1 MNLFESL
8 NPLSKQ
14 VFTIHSVQ
22 SITIGIMLDALT
34 STSFAVH
41 NAKGVYA
48 LLLGSGISRA
58 AKVPTG
64 WEVTLDL
71 IRQIAAIMNENE
83 RCQNN
88 PEEWYRNL
96 FKSDP
101 DYSSLLEK
109 LAVSPAERTA
119 ALARYFD
126 GPGDPDEGP
135 RQPTKAH
142 TAIAKMVS
150 RGYIRVIVTTNFDR
164 LMERALEAVGISP
177 TIIATPDA
185 IQGALPLAH
194 ATCTLIKLHGDY
206 RDARLR
212 NTVAEL
218 STYDEQTQSLVD
230 KVLDEYGLI
239 ISGWSATWDIALRN
253 AIMRAPNRRF
263 TTVWTYVSTL
273 SSEAEELVLFRQART
288 IKVASSDSFFNDLNE
303 RLEALE
309 TFDAPHPLS
318 VDLAVRMAKKYVAED
333 RYRVQL
339 YDLVMGEAEQAISS
353 FIVNPTSPQ
362 ITPEMYLQR
371 IKHYESSM
379 DRILCVLVNVAYWGE
394 PRSFT
399 CLKGSIERLMGLK
412 VNFNGYEYLID
423 LQLYPATLAFYAV
436 GLGLVTSGNY
446 RGFTTLLKEFRTDA
460 GGMNHKV
467 EPASEC
473 LQLQNSIDS
482 GELGKALGKESY
494 TPGSDR
500 VFNLF
505 ASIFQKY
512 LPSVV
517 DFENFFDRF
526 EYLNALVFADYRASK
541 DKSIC
546 GWRGRWVWRNWEY
559 GHISELLKEER
570 NQLGAKWPPIE
581 AGLFASVER
590 FDEIVERLRMECL
603 NRYRGYY

>member
-1 MNLFESL
+1 
-8 NPLSKQ
+8 
-14 VFTIHSVQ
+14 
-22 SITIGIMLDALT
+22 MLDALT

-58 AKVPTG
+58 ANVPTG

-71 IRQIAAIMNENE
+71 IRRIAATMNESDE
-83 RCQNN
+83 CQNN
-88 PEEWYRNL
+88 PEEWYRSRFEN
-96 FKSDP
+96 DP
-101 DYSSLLEK
+101 DYSSLLEQ
-109 LAVSPAERTA
+109 LAISPAERTA

-126 GPGDPDEGP
+126 GSGDLDGVPL
-135 RQPTKAH
+135 QPTKAH
-142 TAIAKMVS
+142 AAIAKMVS

-164 LMERALEAVGISP
+164 LMERALEAQGISP

-185 IQGALPLAH
+185 IHGALPLAH

-230 KVLDEYGLI
+230 KILDEYGLI

-253 AIMRAPNRRF
+253 AIMRAANRRF

-273 SSEAEELVLFRQART
+273 SLEAEELIQFRQART
-288 IKVASSDSFFNDLNE
+288 IKVASSDNFFTDLNE

-318 VDLAVRMAKKYVAED
+318 VDLAVQMAKKYVAED

-339 YDLVMGEAEQAISS
+339 YDLVMGEAGQVVSS
-353 FIVNPTSPQ
+353 FKVNPTSPR
-362 ITPEMYLQR
+362 ITPELYLQQ
-371 IKHYESSM
+371 IQYYEFAM
-379 DRILCVLVNVAYWGE
+379 ERLLCVLVNVAYWGE
-394 PRSFT
+394 SRSFT
-399 CLKGSIERLMGLK
+399 CLKGTIERLMGLK
-412 VNFNGYEYLID
+412 VNFDGYDYLIN
-423 LQLYPATLAFYAV
+423 LQLYPAALAFYAV
-436 GLGLVTSGNY
+436 GLGFVTAGNY
-446 RGFTTLLKEFRTDA
+446 MGFTALLKEFQTGA
-460 GGMNHKV
+460 GELNHKI
-467 EPASEC
+467 EPASER
-473 LQLQNSIDS
+473 LQLQYSIHNDV
-482 GELGKALGKESY
+482 LNRALGKELY

-505 ASIFQKY
+505 SPIIQKY

-517 DFENFFDRF
+517 DFENLFDRF
-526 EYLNALVFADYRASK
+526 EYLNALVLADYRASR

-546 GWRGRWVWRNWEY
+546 GWRGRWIYRNRDY
-559 GHISELLKEER
+559 GGHVSELLKEER
-570 NQLGAKWPPIE
+570 SQLGPNWPPIT

-590 FDEIVERLRMECL
+590 FDEILERQRTECL
-603 NRYRGYY
+603 NKFRNF

>member
-1 MNLFESL
+1 
-8 NPLSKQ
+8 
-14 VFTIHSVQ
+14 
-22 SITIGIMLDALT
+22 MLDVLT

-58 AKVPTG
+58 ANVPTG

-71 IRQIAAIMNENE
+71 IRRIAATMNESE
-83 RCQNN
+83 ECQDN
-88 PEEWYRNL
+88 PEEWYRSRFEN
-96 FKSDP
+96 DP
-101 DYSSLLEK
+101 DYSSLLEQ
-109 LAVSPAERTA
+109 LAISPAERTA

-126 GPGDPDEGP
+126 GSGDPDGVP
-135 RQPTKAH
+135 LQPTKAH
-142 TAIAKMVS
+142 IAIAKMVS

-164 LMERALEAVGISP
+164 LMERALEAQGISP

-239 ISGWSATWDIALRN
+239 ITGWSAAWDIALRN
-253 AIMRAPNRRF
+253 AIMRAANRRF

-273 SSEAEELVLFRQART
+273 SSEAEELIQFRQART
-288 IKVASSDSFFNDLNE
+288 IKVASSDSFFTDLNE

-318 VDLAVRMAKKYVAED
+318 VDLAVRMVKKYVAED
-333 RYRVQL
+333 RYRVLL
-339 YDLVMGEAEQAISS
+339 YDLVMGEAGQAMSS
-353 FIVNPTSPQ
+353 AKVLSTAAE
-362 ITPEMYLQR
+362 ITAEIYLKR
-371 IKHYESSM
+371 IEKFEATM
-379 DRILCVLVNVAYWGE
+379 ERLLCVLINVAYWGE
-394 PRSFT
+394 PSSLP
-399 CLKGSIERLMGLK
+399 CLLGTIERLMGLK
-412 VNFNGYEYLID
+412 SNFGGYDNWVN

-436 GLGLVTSGNY
+436 GLGFVTTGSY
-446 RGFTTLLKEFRTDA
+446 VGFTALLREFRTSA
-460 GGMNHKV
+460 GELNHKV
-467 EPASEC
+467 ELASER
-473 LQLQNSIDS
+473 LQLQGSINSEVLNQTLAS
-482 GELGKALGKESY
+482 RQY
-494 TPGSDR
+494 VPGSER

-505 ASIFQKY
+505 APIFQKY

-517 DFENFFDRF
+517 DFEDLFDRF
-526 EYLNALVFADYRASK
+526 EYLNALVLADYRASK

-546 GWRGRWVWRNWEY
+546 GWRGRWVYRNRDY
-559 GHISELLKEER
+559 GGHISELLKEER
-570 NQLGAKWPPIE
+570 NQLGPNWPPIN

-590 FDEIVERLRMECL
+590 FDEILERQCTECL
-603 NRYRGYY
+603 NKFRNF

>member
-1 MNLFESL
+1 
-8 NPLSKQ
+8 
-14 VFTIHSVQ
+14 
-22 SITIGIMLDALT
+22 MLDALT

-48 LLLGSGISRA
+48 FLLGSGISRA
-58 AKVPTG
+58 ANVPTG

-71 IRQIAAIMNENE
+71 IRRIAATMNESGE
-83 RCQNN
+83 CQNN
-88 PEEWYRNL
+88 PEEWYRSR
-96 FKSDP
+96 FKNDP
-101 DYSSLLEK
+101 DYSSLLEQ
-109 LAVSPAERTA
+109 LAISPAERTA

-126 GPGDPDEGP
+126 GSGDLDGVPL
-135 RQPTKAH
+135 QPTKAH
-142 TAIAKMVS
+142 VAIAKMVS

-164 LMERALEAVGISP
+164 LMERALEAQGISP

-185 IQGALPLAH
+185 IHGALPLAH

-218 STYDEQTQSLVD
+218 STYGEQTQSLVD

-253 AIMRAPNRRF
+253 AIMRAANRRF

-273 SSEAEELVLFRQART
+273 SSEAEELIQFRQART
-288 IKVASSDSFFNDLNE
+288 IKVASSDSFFTDLNE

-318 VDLAVRMAKKYVAED
+318 VDLAVQMAKKYVAED

-353 FIVNPTSPQ
+353 FKVNPTSPQ
-362 ITPEMYLQR
+362 ITPDLYLQQ
-371 IKHYESSM
+371 IKHYEFTM
-379 DRILCVLVNVAYWGE
+379 ERLLCVLVNVAYWGE

-399 CLKGSIERLMGLK
+399 CLKGAIERLMGLK
-412 VNFNGYEYLID
+412 ANFGGYDYLID
-423 LQLYPATLAFYAV
+423 LQLYPAALAFYAV
-436 GLGLVTSGNY
+436 GLGFVTAGNY
-446 RGFTTLLKEFRTDA
+446 MGFTALLKEFQTGA
-460 GGMNHKV
+460 GELNHKI
-467 EPASEC
+467 EPASER
-473 LQLQNSIDS
+473 LQLQYSIHNDQLNRA
-482 GELGKALGKESY
+482 LGKADH

-505 ASIFQKY
+505 GLIFQKY

-517 DFENFFDRF
+517 DFENLFDRF
-526 EYLNALVFADYRASK
+526 EYLNALVLADYRASK

-546 GWRGRWVWRNWEY
+546 GWRGRWVYRNREY
-559 GHISELLKEER
+559 GGHISELLKEER
-570 NQLGAKWPPIE
+570 NKLGPSWPPIN
-581 AGLFASVER
+581 AGLFPSVER
-590 FDEIVERLRMECL
+590 FDEILERQRTECL
-603 NRYRGYY
+603 NKFRNF

>member
-1 MNLFESL
+1 
-8 NPLSKQ
+8 
-14 VFTIHSVQ
+14 
-22 SITIGIMLDALT
+22 MLDALT

-58 AKVPTG
+58 ANIPTG

-71 IRQIAAIMNENE
+71 IRRIAATMNESE
-83 RCQNN
+83 ECQNT
-88 PEEWYRNL
+88 PEEWYRSR
-96 FKSDP
+96 FKNDP
-101 DYSSLLEK
+101 DYSSLLEQ
-109 LAVSPAERTA
+109 LAISPAERTA

-126 GPGDPDEGP
+126 GSNDPDGVP
-135 RQPTKAH
+135 LQPTKAH
-142 TAIAKMVS
+142 VAIAKMVS

-164 LMERALEAVGISP
+164 LMERALEAQGISP

-218 STYDEQTQSLVD
+218 SAYDEQTQSLVD

-239 ISGWSATWDIALRN
+239 VSGWSATWDIALRN
-253 AIMRAPNRRF
+253 AIMRAENRRF
-263 TTVWTYVSTL
+263 TTVWTYFSTL
-273 SSEAEELVLFRQART
+273 SSEAEELIQFRQAQT
-288 IKVASSDSFFNDLNE
+288 IKVASSDSFFTDLNE

-309 TFDAPHPLS
+309 TFNAPHPLS

-339 YDLVMGEAEQAISS
+339 YELVMGEAEQAISS
-353 FIVNPTSPQ
+353 FKVNPTSSQ
-362 ITPEMYLQR
+362 ITPELYLQE
-371 IKHYESSM
+371 IKHYEFTM
-379 DRILCVLVNVAYWGE
+379 ERLLCVLINVAYWGE

-399 CLKGSIERLMGLK
+399 CLKGTIERLMGLK
-412 VNFNGYEYLID
+412 VHSGGYDYLID
-423 LQLYPATLAFYAV
+423 LQLYPAVLAFYAV
-436 GLGLVTSGNY
+436 GLGFVTAGNY
-446 RGFTTLLKEFRTDA
+446 MGFTALLKEFQTGA
-460 GGMNHKV
+460 GELNHKI
-467 EPASEC
+467 EPASER
-473 LQLQNSIDS
+473 LQLQYSIRND
-482 GELGKALGKESY
+482 ELNRALGKKFY

-505 ASIFQKY
+505 APIFQKY

-517 DFENFFDRF
+517 DFENLFDRF
-526 EYLNALVFADYRASK
+526 EYLNALVLADYRASK

-546 GWRGRWVWRNWEY
+546 GWWGRWAWRNREY
-559 GHISELLKEER
+559 GGHISERLKEER
-570 NQLGAKWPPIE
+570 NQLGPNWPPIN

-590 FDEIVERLRMECL
+590 FDEVLERQRTECL
-603 NRYRGYY
+603 NRFRNF